1 MATEKMEA
9 SLAAYM
15 AEKAQARKEK
25 TDAQIQRIEMLE
37 DDEVD
42 GVTGGGN
49 GGRGHTT
56 CASSYRDKENCYY
69 NDACDVVHN
78 DFPDYI
84 CHVNNNDGADSFS
97 ELPPPRHCN
106 LRR

>member
-9 SLAAYM
+9 SLAVYM

-49 GGRGHTT
+49 
-56 CASSYRDKENCYY
+56 
-69 NDACDVVHN
+69 
-78 DFPDYI
+78 P
-84 CHVNNNDGADSFS
+84 
-97 ELPPPRHCN
+97 L
-106 LRR
+106 